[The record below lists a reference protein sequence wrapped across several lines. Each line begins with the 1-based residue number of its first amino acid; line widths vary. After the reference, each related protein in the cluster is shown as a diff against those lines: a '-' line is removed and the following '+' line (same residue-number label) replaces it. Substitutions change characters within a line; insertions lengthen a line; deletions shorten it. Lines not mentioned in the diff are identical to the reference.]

1 MLRNSERQTAHQVAK
16 KKRKTG
22 LPWLASWA
30 VDRFVPSIKVN
41 SKWGTVLP
49 TAVPTSGWSTMTAAF
64 GGTAVGITVGTGACA
79 DVGPGI
85 GDDAGA
91 ALDSGA
97 GARPGATVDWD
108 NGVDAGT

>member
-1 MLRNSERQTAHQVAK
+1 
-16 KKRKTG
+16 
-22 LPWLASWA
+22 
-30 VDRFVPSIKVN
+30 
-41 SKWGTVLP
+41 
-49 TAVPTSGWSTMTAAF
+49 MTAAF
-64 GGTAVGITVGTGACA
+64 GGTAVGITVGTGAGA